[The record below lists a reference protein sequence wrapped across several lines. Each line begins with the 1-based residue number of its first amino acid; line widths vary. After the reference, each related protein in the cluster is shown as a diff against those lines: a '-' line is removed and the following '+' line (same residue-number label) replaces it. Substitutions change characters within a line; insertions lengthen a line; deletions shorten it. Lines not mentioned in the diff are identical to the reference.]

1 MPIYEYFCEDCQ
13 EDVEVL
19 VLSSRD
25 APECPKC
32 CGGRLRRIL
41 SVFSSPGDTGTGAGD
56 SCAGPGTGGFS

>member
-13 EDVEVL
+13 EEVEVL

-32 CGGRLRRIL
+32 GRGNLKRVL
-41 SVFSSPGDTGTGAGD
+41 SVFSSPQGSGASAGD